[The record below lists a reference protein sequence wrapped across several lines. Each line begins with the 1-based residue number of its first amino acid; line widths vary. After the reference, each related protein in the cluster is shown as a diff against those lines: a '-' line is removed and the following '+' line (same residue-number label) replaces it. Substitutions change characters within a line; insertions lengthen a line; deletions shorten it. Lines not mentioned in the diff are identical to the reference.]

1 MGGETE
7 YVNTCNYAIK
17 SRNSIRFSL
26 IIVNAT
32 IFFPIFLLFQ
42 NKFVSLFRDLR
53 MADDY
58 RDDNEQVKWRK
69 SQDIEGKKERETLCF
84 VL

>member
-1 MGGETE
+1 
-7 YVNTCNYAIK
+7 
-17 SRNSIRFSL
+17 
-26 IIVNAT
+26 
-32 IFFPIFLLFQ
+32 LLFQ

-69 SQDIEGKKERETLCF
+69 SQDIEGKKEREALCF